1 MATSWNRIDLRKPNT
16 LDFADKDIGKLLL
29 NLNLGYPNPPYD
41 PWIWEF
47 FLQDV
52 EVVDGAAHE
61 IRVDFTNDF
70 DNGEATPIV
79 LFIKPAHAQD
89 KAEGTG
95 AQAVTIYGF
104 DGDGNPA
111 KKEITLHATAN
122 TQISSVVLWKR
133 FVGAQVTRAGSGAT
147 NAGII
152 QISNTGQGEVYGT
165 IDTGENATIGA
176 RVFVPA
182 NYNAILTMRAGIVAV
197 NDATAVL
204 EAFDGVI
211 ITPVYFQNP
220 LYPALDSYF
229 VPVGAVG
236 MQDLGIVKQEVVG
249 ADTYYITFKQATKAN
264 DSNQTVAYHIRVIMY
279 GTTNSLR
286 GLGE

>member
-1 MATSWNRIDLRKPNT
+1 MSYNRIDLRKPNA
-16 LDFADKDIGKLLL
+16 LDLFDKDIGKTLYGLR
-29 NLNLGYPNPPYD
+29 NGNYD

-70 DNGEATPIV
+70 DNGETTPIV
-79 LFIKPAHAQD
+79 LYIKGAHAQD
-89 KAEGTG
+89 KAAGTG
-95 AQAVTIYGF
+95 AQVVTIYGF
-104 DGDGNPA
+104 GELGNPQ
-111 KKEITLHATAN
+111 KEAVTMHATAA
-122 TQISSVVLWKR
+122 TQIASSLKWMR
-133 FVGAQVTRAGSGAT
+133 YVGSQVTQAGSGGT

-152 QISNTGQGEVYGT
+152 QITNTGQAEVYGT

-176 RVFVPA
+176 RVYVPT

-197 NDATAVL
+197 NHATAVL

-211 ITPVYFQNP
+211 VKPVYSQNP
-220 LYPALDSYF
+220 LYPALDSYY

-236 MQDLGIVKQEVVG
+236 MQDLGIVKQEIVG
-249 ADTYYITFKQATKAN
+249 ADTYYISFTQATKSD
-264 DSNQTVAYHIRVIMY
+264 DSNQTVAYHIRIIMY

-286 GLGE
+286 GLGA